1 MKRFS
6 HISYVFALVF
16 GIGAVTAQAQVLG
29 PDDDGPISKQSR
41 IYQNNRV
48 IEFPHPREID
58 QMFSTR
64 HWEQINVREKANHHL
79 YYPVMPLPDRK
90 SLFDVLV
97 DGIMNE
103 GTIMEVFADDRFE
116 IPYTPEEIQ
125 RNVMT
130 IDTFFNPDDPFVI
143 DFIDTITVTAKDVL
157 YYRVKSDWYFDKK
170 RGQMENYIIGIA
182 PIVMNPKTK
191 DIYPLFWVW
200 FPDARYALSTSIVFN
215 RQNNAARLN
224 FDEVFKM
231 RMFDAIIIKEDNV
244 YDRAIADYKR
254 RNALDQLLESKRIKE
269 NLRHFE
275 NDLWE
280 F

>member
-1 MKRFS
+1 
-6 HISYVFALVF
+6 
-16 GIGAVTAQAQVLG
+16 
-29 PDDDGPISKQSR
+29 
-41 IYQNNRV
+41 
-48 IEFPHPREID
+48 
-58 QMFSTR
+58 
-64 HWEQINVREKANHHL
+64 
-79 YYPVMPLPDRK
+79 
-90 SLFDVLV
+90 
-97 DGIMNE
+97 
-103 GTIMEVFADDRFE
+103 
-116 IPYTPEEIQ
+116 
-125 RNVMT
+125 
-130 IDTFFNPDDPFVI
+130 
-143 DFIDTITVTAKDVL
+143 
-157 YYRVKSDWYFDKK
+157 
-170 RGQMENYIIGIA
+170 
-182 PIVMNPKTK
+182 MNPKTK

>member
-6 HISYVFALVF
+6 QLVF
-16 GIGAVTAQAQVLG
+16 LFSAFFGLQAAFVSAQVLS
-29 PDDDGPISKQSR
+29 PEDDGPIVKVER
-41 IYQNNRV
+41 LYHNNEV
-48 IEFPHPREID
+48 IEFPLPREID
-58 QMFSTR
+58 QLFSVR
-64 HWEQINVREKANHHL
+64 HWEQINVREKMNHHL
-79 YYPVMPLPDRK
+79 YYPVMALPDRK
-90 SLFDVLV
+90 SLFDVLI

-103 GTIMEVFADDRFE
+103 GTIMEVFAEDRFE
-116 IPYTPEEIQ
+116 LPYTPEEIQ
-125 RNVMT
+125 NNVMT
-130 IDTFFNPDDPFVI
+130 IDTFFNPDDPFII

-157 YYRVKSDWYFDKK
+157 YYRVKSDWYFDKR

-182 PIVMNPKTK
+182 PIVQNPKTK

-200 FPDARYALSTSIVFN
+200 FPDARYALATNICFN
-215 RQNNAARLN
+215 RHNNAARLSY
-224 FDEVFKM
+224 DDIFKA

-254 RNALDQLLESKRIKE
+254 QSALDKLLESKKIKQT
-269 NLRHFE
+269 LRNYE

>member
-6 HISYVFALVF
+6 NLTFIFASLFALGSF
-16 GIGAVTAQAQVLG
+16 SAQSQVLG
-29 PDDDGPISKQSR
+29 PEDDGPISKMAR
-41 IYQNNRV
+41 MYPNNKV

-125 RNVMT
+125 RNVMS

-143 DFIDTITVTAKDVL
+143 DFIDTISVTAKDVL
-157 YYRVKSDWYFDKK
+157 YYRIKSDWYFDKK

-200 FPDARYALSTSIVFN
+200 FPDARYTLATNISFN
-215 RQNNAARLN
+215 RNNNAARLT
-224 FDEVFKM
+224 FDEIFKM
-231 RMFDAIIIKEDNV
+231 RFFDATIIKEDNN
-244 YDRAIADYKR
+244 YDRSIADYKR
-254 RNALDQLLESKRIKE
+254 RSALDQLLEAKRIKE

-275 NDLWE
+275 NDLWN